1 MGDGHQHVHPHLSC
15 WASIHHSKP
24 RASGV
29 VLIPAEVNVEI
40 ERGRDNHSG
49 IPAVGAVSWAAHIVM
64 TDEEEMTALRVKVA
78 LGGGTSRHLGES
90 AVIACASHR
99 KLTAVLDDRAAVAQ
113 ARRLRVASIDTM
125 WIVAEA
131 YKSLF
136 NRDRDQ
142 TVALV
147 DDLLAPICTC
157 LRRWRG
163 FLLLGLDGR
172 VITLTA
178 SYHSGLGASVRT
190 SRSKNARH
198 LVRFFVAVCGHN
210 HAHAVGDLVR
220 NVRDQGMTQAPTR
233 CLYGHPPA
241 RAEPSPRPTRRLS
254 PSRRRTHAMGLQN
267 MRRSRVRS
275 PLAAHCTALEG
286 PGSVRIPSRRH

>member
-1 MGDGHQHVHPHLSC
+1 
-15 WASIHHSKP
+15 
-24 RASGV
+24 
-29 VLIPAEVNVEI
+29 
-40 ERGRDNHSG
+40 
-49 IPAVGAVSWAAHIVM
+49 M

-147 DDLLAPICTC
+147 DDLLATDMYLPFDDGEAFFSWAWTE
-157 LRRWRG
+157 G
-163 FLLLGLDGR
+163 LL
-172 VITLTA
+172 
-178 SYHSGLGASVRT
+178 
-190 SRSKNARH
+190 
-198 LVRFFVAVCGHN
+198 
-210 HAHAVGDLVR
+210 
-220 NVRDQGMTQAPTR
+220 P
-233 CLYGHPPA
+233 
-241 RAEPSPRPTRRLS
+241 
-254 PSRRRTHAMGLQN
+254 
-267 MRRSRVRS
+267 
-275 PLAAHCTALEG
+275 
-286 PGSVRIPSRRH
+286 